1 MQHALI
7 FDMDGLLVDSEPFW
21 QEAEMDIFGRLG
33 VPLDLER
40 CRETQGLR
48 AGEVVAHWHRL
59 YPWPDEPL
67 GEVTDRLVH
76 RVAALIEAR
85 GEPMPGAL
93 AAVRLA
99 QSQGVR
105 TALASSSPYP
115 NIHAVLR
122 RLHLVDEFEV
132 VRSAEDEPYGKPHP
146 AVYLRTAELL
156 GVPPH
161 RCAAVEDSVN
171 GVISAKAAR
180 MRCLAVPHPSARLDP
195 RFGIADIVIDSL
207 EEMTEDLLRRTLSQ
221 GD

>member
-21 QEAEMDIFGRLG
+21 QSAEMEIFGSLG
-33 VPLDLER
+33 VPLTVER

-48 AGEVVAHWHRL
+48 AAEVVAHWHRL
-59 YPWPDEPL
+59 HPWSGEPL
-67 GEVTDRLVH
+67 AAVTERLVE
-76 RVAALIEAR
+76 RVAVLIEEQ
-85 GEPMPGAL
+85 GEPLPGAM

-99 QSQGVR
+99 QARGFR

-115 NIHAVLR
+115 NIRAVLR
-122 RLHLVDEFEV
+122 RLRLVDAFEV
-132 VRSAEDEPYGKPHP
+132 VRSAEDEAHGKPHP

-161 RCAAVEDSVN
+161 RCAALEDSVN

-180 MRCLAVPHPSARLDP
+180 MRCIAVPHPSVRLDP
-195 RFGIADIVIDSL
+195 RFGIADVILDSL
-207 EEMTEDLLRRTLSQ
+207 EDMSDDVLRRAL
-221 GD
+221 GLE